1 MNDDLDEEIIGSD
14 EGFDEFV
21 QKNTLGDVWRN
32 NPLVKVGIVIVAA
45 ATIFGVIVFFG
56 SDAEEGPISMVAPG
70 SSVSAPPGTE
80 AASPAY
86 VAAVEASNEAD
97 LERALQ
103 EGESTLPVP
112 VETPSERLQLPQ
124 EEVAEE
130 DPLHRWRKLQEERVV
145 RDTREREEVEPV
157 TVLNSEQQNEAMQ
170 RLVESMSRQME
181 SVLSRRTEKKTFSYV
196 STISGD
202 AFDGAGAG
210 GAAGGAA
217 NGDDDLGEEI
227 DEDDTGEM
235 VIPAGEIEYAQLLI
249 EANSDVPGP
258 VMALLVSGPLK
269 GSRVLGTFSVQND
282 KYLTV
287 TFDSVIVDGESVDIS
302 AIALDPD
309 TTLPGMATEVD
320 NRYFQRVLLPAAAA
334 FVEGF
339 ADALS
344 ESGST
349 TITIDTGGSA
359 SATETA
365 DKTDKQEV
373 ATGVE
378 EAAEEVRDIIDDMAD
393 DIEVLVKIHA
403 GTPMGILFTE
413 PVVLD
418 SSSGFDDE
426 I

>member
-1 MNDDLDEEIIGSD
+1 
-14 EGFDEFV
+14 
-21 QKNTLGDVWRN
+21 
-32 NPLVKVGIVIVAA
+32 
-45 ATIFGVIVFFG
+45 
-56 SDAEEGPISMVAPG
+56 
-70 SSVSAPPGTE
+70 
-80 AASPAY
+80 
-86 VAAVEASNEAD
+86 VEASNEAD